1 MNKLYCLSYMSNEE
15 ENRTELSYSH
25 SIDKLCKSVPNT
37 RWNIIDDPNSK
48 TLKRTSEKGEYPF
61 YMIHEVN
68 FII

>member
-25 SIDKLCKSVPNT
+25 SIDKLCESVPNT
-37 RWNIIDDPNSK
+37 WWNIIDDPNDK
-48 TLKRTSEKGEYPF
+48 TLKRTSKEGEYPF
-61 YMIHEVN
+61 YMIREVN